1 MIKSSYKSERG
12 VQISLSVC
20 KRVFVTLF
28 FACTLFGYTEAKY
41 KPSLGKIDR
50 STWPYKINSVSEFD
64 FASAMEMLVF
74 AGELNRAEQI
84 TNVDSLKS
92 YLRLKSVKIES
103 VNKYITFVKRRL
115 VHNFSYLNID
125 KEQQRVKLTT
135 VDNWNTLLDE
145 ANILEQK
152 LPANMLAWYN
162 AAKRFY
168 SSYVYEQLRLAA
180 LFPRITSEILTLD
193 DTEINGSRFGDKQ
206 FLLTFDDGPTV
217 KGGNTDKLISVLRQN
232 GKIGLF
238 FVLGN
243 NLKTRVDKAGTDNV
257 NNLYRGML
265 VGSHSRVHKA
275 HPRYKSWKSAL
286 DYTDSLIN
294 SSLNR
299 ECRYFRPP
307 YGQRNTAI
315 INHLKKDNTQVML
328 WNIDSQDWN
337 SKINSAEVSD
347 RVLSLMLVW
356 RRGILLFHDIHS
368 KSRFTLPK
376 LWNDLEG
383 SGIIWIDSI
392 D

>member
-20 KRVFVTLF
+20 KKMFVTLC
-28 FACTLFGYTEAKY
+28 FALALFGYTEAKY
-41 KPSLGKIDR
+41 KSTLGKIDR
-50 STWPYKINSVSEFD
+50 STWPYKINSASEFD

-74 AGELNRAEQI
+74 AQEINRAEQI

-92 YLRLKSVKIES
+92 YLRLKSVKRES
-103 VNKYITFVKRRL
+103 VDNYITFVKKRL
-115 VHNFSYLNID
+115 VQNFRHIKID
-125 KEQQRVKLTT
+125 KEQQRVVLGT
-135 VDNWNTLLDE
+135 VNNWSNLLDE
-145 ANILEQK
+145 ANNLEQK
-152 LPANMLAWYN
+152 LPASMIAWYN
-162 AAKRFY
+162 QARQFY
-168 SSYVYEQLRLAA
+168 ASYVYEQFRLAA

-193 DTEINGSRFGDKQ
+193 NTEINGSRFDDKQ

-217 KGGNTDKLISVLRQN
+217 NGGNTDKLISLLKQN
-232 GKIGLF
+232 GKTGLF

-243 NLKTRVDKAGTDNV
+243 NLKTRLDKSGTNNV
-257 NNLYRGML
+257 NNLYRDML

-275 HPRYKSWKSAL
+275 HPRYKNWRQAL

-294 SSLNR
+294 SALNR
-299 ECRYFRPP
+299 ECVYFRPP

-337 SKINSAEVSD
+337 SKIKSAEVSD
-347 RVLSLMLVW
+347 RVLTLMLVW
-356 RRGILLFHDIHS
+356 RKGILLFHDIHS

-376 LWNDLEG
+376 LWKDLEG
-383 SGIIWIDSI
+383 SGVIWMDDIY
-392 D
+392 